1 MSRRI
6 FILANLITAMLY
18 PFVFLLLE
26 KTIGYN
32 LLINVICFSMIFIN
46 IITLAV
52 VGIPNKQMPLKYLI
66 MYVIS
71 VILVNIFLYL
81 TFSNYQIYESNSD
94 RLVIYSYLDN
104 IFGSDNIIMYYGLV
118 QIDMLLINNVINKFV
133 NNQDEP
139 LTNKIK
145 YNTII
150 IFCGVVTLIL
160 CPIALSYYN
169 QHININL
176 TYSIIVELLF
186 LLFAFIVSLY
196 SSVDNKIMKIITN
209 ISVLVF
215 SIWINYNY
223 IMMFIS
229 SAIDAGLFSVISILW
244 FMGISFILWIIS
256 LIVKIIISN
265 IVIKR

>member
-1 MSRRI
+1 MTRRI
-6 FILANLITAMLY
+6 FILANLIIAMLY

-26 KTIGYN
+26 KSLDYN

-46 IITLAV
+46 TITLAV
-52 VGIPNKQMPLKYLI
+52 VGIPNKQMHLKYTI

-71 VILVNIFLYL
+71 IILVNIFLYL
-81 TFSNYQIYESNSD
+81 TFNNYQMYELNSD

-104 IFGSDNIIMYYGLV
+104 VFGSDDIVIYYGFV
-118 QIDMLLINNVINKFV
+118 QIDVLLITNVIKKFV
-133 NNQDEP
+133 NNQDES

-145 YNTII
+145 DNILI

-160 CPIALSYYN
+160 CPIAFSYYN

-176 TYSIIVELLF
+176 AYAIIVELLF

-196 SSVDNKIMKIITN
+196 SSFDNKIMKIITN

-223 IMMFIS
+223 IRMFIS
-229 SAIDAGLFSVISILW
+229 STIDPGFLSIISILW
-244 FMGISFILWIIS
+244 FMEISVILWIIS
-256 LIVKIIISN
+256 GGVTIF
-265 IVIKR
+265 